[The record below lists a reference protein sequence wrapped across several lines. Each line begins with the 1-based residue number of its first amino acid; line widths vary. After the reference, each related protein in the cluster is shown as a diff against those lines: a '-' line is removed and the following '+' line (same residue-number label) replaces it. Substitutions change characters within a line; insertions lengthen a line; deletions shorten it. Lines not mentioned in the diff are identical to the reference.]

1 MYSSVPRIRPSNAS
15 ESCDHKDSRR
25 PLLPAVRQQRAQ
37 KLEEREAAAAAAA
50 AAAQQA
56 EELAPRPAAMQNR
69 EPCTLRGHGLL
80 RSFDEA
86 PLHEKKG
93 K

>member
-1 MYSSVPRIRPSNAS
+1 V
-15 ESCDHKDSRR
+15 KDFRR
-25 PLLPAVRQQRAQ
+25 PLLPGSPAAASTK
-37 KLEEREAAAAAAA
+37 KLEEREAAAAA